1 MLQGFC
7 KLTEFDTPPKN
18 GIPVLAPRLRSE

>member
-7 KLTEFDTPPKN
+7 KLTEFDTPPEN
-18 GIPVLAPRLRSE
+18 SIPVLAPQLLSE